1 MFDRPINSALPR
13 QQVSWKIKFEVD
25 KDKNNVTKWQKDSVD
40 ALEGI
45 GRYVFY
51 NNVELRK
58 NYEIMEGRF
67 NIQDYTDVFDTYDL
81 SSAVYEQMKL
91 PSYLKHYDKT
101 TKIVKLLLGEFIKR
115 PDIIKVLAKDLD
127 STNEKLRVKTDLL
140 HMFIQQEITNEIGKK
155 LKSQGIDPD
164 KHDFKSQEEADQYKQ
179 EIQQKYQEMTPESI
193 EKYMR
198 YDYRT
203 MGEEWGQAV
212 LSNDLRRFR
221 INEQDQIEF
230 RDMLIVDRCFS
241 HFFLTNSGYN
251 VETWNPLN
259 TYYQYSPDLRYIED
273 GNYVG
278 RIMYLSKPQVID
290 LFGYRMTLDQ
300 IEGLYPEYQK
310 NAQGGDVYSEFF
322 NATLYPFADYREYDN
337 LTVAVGQA
345 LGTNPMEG
353 SPYGF
358 PVFGFYPGVDG
369 SNYLFTQ
376 ADLVQV
382 SQVYWKS
389 QRKIGKLN
397 IINPETGQSE
407 VHIVDENFDPKLFG
421 VEEVKEIYRDAN
433 EPNTI
438 CWTWGT
444 QIWQGVKVNVNYQ
457 KDQEEADSRSSIYI
471 DVRPV
476 PFQFRGDDPKLIF
489 SSKLPVCGEIF
500 NNRNGRSQS
509 VVDLFKP
516 YQILCN
522 AILNNAY
529 HVLQKNNGKFFL
541 IGASLLQSAK
551 DLGGEESLEKF
562 MTTATNMGLAVID
575 DSLNNTQGQMSM
587 QYGLKVM
594 DMDESERVTRL
605 INLAM
610 LVEQQG
616 YLQLGITPQRE
627 GSIAATQ
634 TATGSTQA
642 INNSYAVTE
651 IYFEQY
657 NNYRRRKLQMLIE
670 IAQFV
675 ASREEDIT
683 LPYITSDGGQ
693 AFIQATGT
701 DLLLKDLGIYTSNSA
716 EDQRKKEL
724 AEQLILKNNQNLLPM
739 SKLLEIIDFDSM
751 ADIRKSIEMAEAAQ
765 AKNAQAQQQAEQ
777 QAEQDKMKA
786 SAQEAD
792 KEREWKSQEAQLDRQ
807 NKIQLAEM
815 KAIGDEGSYS
825 QTENLVPNV
834 IEQAKID
841 LQQSQHAFDRTIKQ
855 QELSLKH
862 QDSQRKHTIETKKLD
877 LQSKDQAIKKQELE
891 SKKALETKKLGTED
905 RKMKNDLT
913 IAKLKTKIKP
923 KVK

>member
-13 QQVSWKIKFEVD
+13 QQVDFKTKFETD
-25 KDKNNVTKWQKDSVD
+25 KDQWGNTRWMKDSID
-40 ALEGI
+40 ALEGL

-67 NIQDYTDVFDTYDL
+67 NIHDYTDVFDTYDL
-81 SSAVYEQMKL
+81 SSAVYEKMKL
-91 PSYLKHYDKT
+91 PPYLKHYDKT
-101 TKIVKLLLGEFIKR
+101 TKIVNLLLGEYIKR

-140 HMFIQQEITNEIGKK
+140 HMFIQEEIQNEITKK
-155 LKSQGIDPD
+155 LLAQGIDPN
-164 KHDFKSQEEADQYKQ
+164 KSDFKSQQEADQYKQ

-203 MGEEWGQAV
+203 SGEEWGQAV

-221 INEQDQIEF
+221 MNELDQIEF
-230 RDMLIVDRCFS
+230 RDMLVVDRCFS
-241 HFFLTNSGYN
+241 HMYLSNEGYDI
-251 VETWNPLN
+251 ETWNPLN
-259 TYYQYSPDLRYIED
+259 TFYQYSPELRYVED
-273 GNYVG
+273 GNYAG
-278 RIMYLSKPQVID
+278 RIMYLSKPQIID
-290 LFGYRMTLDQ
+290 LFGYRMTIEQ

-310 NAQGGDVYSEFF
+310 EQKQGNVYSEFF

-337 LTVAVGQA
+337 LTEAVGQA

-358 PVFGFYPGVDG
+358 PIFGFYPGTDG

-397 IINPETGQSE
+397 IINPETQKLE
-407 VHIVDENFDPKLFG
+407 VHIVDETFDAKLFG
-421 VEEVKEIYRDAN
+421 VEEVKEIYRDSN
-433 EPNTI
+433 DPNTV

-444 QIWQGVKVNVNYQ
+444 QIWQGVKINVNYQ
-457 KDQEEADSRSSIYI
+457 KTQQIEDRSSIYI
-471 DVRPV
+471 DVRPC

-489 SSKLPVCGEIF
+489 TSKLPVCGQIF

-509 VVDLFKP
+509 VVDQFKP

-522 AILNNAY
+522 AILNNAF

-551 DLGGEESLEKF
+551 DLGGEDSLEKF
-562 MTTATNMGLAVID
+562 MTTASNMGLAVID
-575 DSLNNTQGQMSM
+575 DSLNNSQGQLAM

-594 DMDESERVTRL
+594 DLDESDRVTRL

-627 GSIAATQ
+627 GQIQATQ
-634 TATGSTQA
+634 TATGSTQS

-651 IYFEQY
+651 IYFEQF
-657 NNYRRRKLQMLIE
+657 NNYRRRKLQMLLE
-670 IAQFV
+670 LAQFV

-693 AFIQATGT
+693 AFIQTTGT
-701 DLLLKDLGIYTSNSA
+701 DLLLKELGIFTSNSA

-751 ADIRKSIEMAEAAQ
+751 ADIRKSIEQAEATQ
-765 AKNAQAQQQAEQ
+765 AKNQQAQQAAEQ
-777 QAEQDKMKA
+777 KAQQDQMQHQAD
-786 SAQEAD
+786 EAE
-792 KEREWKSQEAQLDRQ
+792 KEREWQSNENQLDRDA
-807 NKIQLAEM
+807 KIREEEIRAEGYSKDNVVIEDTADAAFKEGQLSWEKVKHANELAQ
-815 KAIGDEGSYS
+815 KER
-825 QTENLVPNV
+825 TENRKVAL
-834 IEQAKID
+834 EKSKIA
-841 LQQSQHAFDRTIKQ
+841 QKDREIALKKT
-855 QELSLKH
+855 EL
-862 QDSQRKHTIETKKLD
+862 T
-877 LQSKDQAIKKQELE
+877 
-891 SKKALETKKLGTED
+891 SKKVLEDKKLGVEKS
-905 RKMKNDLT
+905 KMSNDLS
-913 IAKLKTKIKP
+913 IAKIKIKSKP
-923 KVK
+923 RLKS